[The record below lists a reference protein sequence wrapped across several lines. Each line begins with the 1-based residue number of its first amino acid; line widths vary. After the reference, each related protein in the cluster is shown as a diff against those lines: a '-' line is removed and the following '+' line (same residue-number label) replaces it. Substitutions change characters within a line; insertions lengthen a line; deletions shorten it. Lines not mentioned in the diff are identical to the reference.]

1 MPSKNKVNLMTV
13 FLSALGVVLVGAVI
27 YYLSSPANQAEANI
41 ALKHKDAAV
50 VDLGRAIYAE
60 NCASCHGVALE
71 GQANWQQRDA
81 DGYLPAPPHDETGHT
96 WHHPDSY
103 LFLMTKYGIE
113 EMIGKSYPNNMPAYE
128 DKLTDEEILAVLS
141 YIKSTWSGRIQRQH
155 DQINARPKHNRKIV
169 TMFENLFWQ
178 QLSVAPDSRI
188 SKLPTSQTVG

>member
-1 MPSKNKVNLMTV
+1 MSNKNKVKV
-13 FLSALGVVLVGAVI
+13 VYAFLSALGILLVGVVI
-27 YYLSSPANQAEANI
+27 YYFSSPANEAAASI
-41 ALKHKDAAV
+41 ALKHNDVAV
-50 VDLGRAIYAE
+50 VDLGQVVYAE

-71 GQANWQQRDA
+71 GQANWRQRDA

-113 EMIGKSYPNNMPAYE
+113 EMIGKTYPNNMPAYK

-155 DQINARPKHNRKIV
+155 DQINARAKA
-169 TMFENLFWQ
+169 Q
-178 QLSVAPDSRI
+178 
-188 SKLPTSQTVG
+188 